1 VNREEFAAELEM
13 LAEFHSGQ
21 ASAYQT
27 WLDRFSEGKAKRSE
41 LDIVQRTSQR
51 DRSAR
56 THEILTFLAG
66 KYRDAGT
73 KGQTHNQ
80 G

>member
-1 VNREEFAAELEM
+1 MGREAFAAELAA
-13 LAEFHSGQ
+13 LAEFHAGQ

-27 WLDRFSEGKAKRSE
+27 WLDRFSSGKEKRSE
-41 LDIVQRTSQR
+41 LDITQRTTQR

-56 THEILTFLAG
+56 THEILTWMAE
-66 KYRDAGT
+66 KYRNAGI
-73 KGQTHNQ
+73 KSPAHNQ

>member
-1 VNREEFAAELEM
+1 VDREAFAAELDM
-13 LAEFHSGQ
+13 LAEFHMGQ

-41 LDIVQRTSQR
+41 LDIVQRTTQR

-56 THEILTFLAG
+56 THEILTWMAG
-66 KYRDAGT
+66 RYRDAGT
-73 KGQTHNQ
+73 ESKTHNQ